1 MKITKVLRLS
11 LLISIMAVPAI
22 AGVTG
27 KITGIVVNSAT
38 GEPLIGVNVLL
49 KNTPL
54 GAATNVNGNYTIL
67 NVRGGKYNITA
78 SMIGFKTV
86 EVVDVTVLADR
97 TTSVDIRLEQTAIE
111 GEEVIITAERPVIVK
126 DETATTVTVLAEDI
140 QNMPVNSYQD
150 IMTTVAGVLE
160 NHNSN
165 TGIHIRGSRT
175 GEVAYLVDGFLV
187 RLLRTNLK
195 QWDND
200 TA

>member
-1 MKITKVLRLS
+1 
-11 LLISIMAVPAI
+11 MAVPAI

-54 GAATNVNGNYTIL
+54 GAATDVNGNYTIL

-86 EVVDVTVLADR
+86 EVVDVTVLVDR

-111 GEEVIITAERPVIVK
+111 GEEVKIGRAHV
-126 DETATTVTVLAEDI
+126 
-140 QNMPVNSYQD
+140 
-150 IMTTVAGVLE
+150 
-160 NHNSN
+160 
-165 TGIHIRGSRT
+165 
-175 GEVAYLVDGFLV
+175 
-187 RLLRTNLK
+187 
-195 QWDND
+195 
-200 TA
+200 